1 MSNFTAE
8 ARRDGGDRF
17 IASSDH
23 RAIWKTVM
31 YALRVVLDA
40 LREVFDES
48 AYERF
53 LTRTQSA
60 RSRASYREFL
70 QERELAA
77 ARKHRCC

>member
-8 ARRDGGDRF
+8 ARRRGEHRVIG
-17 IASSDH
+17 SSGH
-23 RAIWKTVM
+23 RDIWKTVIS
-31 YALRVVLDA
+31 ALQIVRDA

-60 RSRASYREFL
+60 RSIASYRAFL
-70 QERELAA
+70 REREATVV
-77 ARKHRCC
+77 RNPRCC